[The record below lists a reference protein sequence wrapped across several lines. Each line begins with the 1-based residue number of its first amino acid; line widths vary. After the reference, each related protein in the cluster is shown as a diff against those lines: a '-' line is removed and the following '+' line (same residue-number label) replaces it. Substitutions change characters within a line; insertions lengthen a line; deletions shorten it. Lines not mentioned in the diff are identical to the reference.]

1 MKQRNNKTIVL
12 TAGGT
17 GGHIYPAEALA
28 VELDRR
34 GFEVIFYTDE
44 RGLGNYQGKLSQLE
58 IKTISSG
65 SVIGKSIKT
74 KILSL
79 IKVGLGILQAVI
91 NLIIKRP
98 RAVVGFGGY
107 ASFPTCVA
115 AIILRIPLII
125 HEQNSVMSRT
135 NRLLAPFARWCA
147 QSFNHVKNT
156 PQTARTFLCGMP
168 VRENIITLHQQ
179 DRTPWDKKQK
189 FNLLILGGSQGAHI
203 FSEVVPQAI
212 SLLPPDYRNQL
223 FIYQQCRKDDEGLV
237 TSAYQNLGVS
247 ANVASFFNNMPE
259 LYQKS
264 QLMISRSG
272 ASSVYEIT
280 ASGIPSILVPLPTAA
295 DNHQYYNAKELADA
309 KGAILIEQKD
319 FEAQELSALLQKIM
333 EDNSI
338 WQNLSNNAKHCAII
352 DAQIR
357 LAEKIEAIRG

>member
-1 MKQRNNKTIVL
+1 MKQYNNTVVL

-28 VELDRR
+28 TELERR
-34 GFEVIFYTDE
+34 GFDVIFYTDE
-44 RGLGNYQGKLSQLE
+44 RGLGNYQGKLSRLE

-65 SVIGKSIKT
+65 SVIGKNTKT

-79 IKVGLGILQAVI
+79 LKVGIGILQAMI
-91 NLIIKRP
+91 NLLIKRP

-135 NRLLAPFARWCA
+135 NRILAPFARWCA

-156 PQTARTFLCGMP
+156 PQKAHNFLCGMP
-168 VRENIITLHQQ
+168 VRESIVALYNQPRQ
-179 DRTPWDKKQK
+179 AWDKKQQ
-189 FNLLILGGSQGAHI
+189 FNLLVLGGSQGAHI

-212 SLLPPDYRNQL
+212 SLLPENYRKQI
-223 FIYQQCRKDDEGLV
+223 FVYQQCRKDDEGVV
-237 TSAYQNLGVS
+237 TTAYQNLGIS
-247 ANVASFFNNMPE
+247 AVVASFFNNMPE

-264 QLMISRSG
+264 HLMISRSG

-280 ASGIPSILVPLPTAA
+280 ASGTPSILVPLPTAA
-295 DNHQYYNAKELADA
+295 DNHQYYNAKEISDA
-309 KGAILIEQKD
+309 QGAVLIEQKD
-319 FEAQELSALLQKIM
+319 FNAQELSSLIQKLM
-333 EDNSI
+333 EDNSQ
-338 WQNLSNNAKHCAII
+338 WQSLSDNAKHCAII
-352 DAQIR
+352 DAQVR